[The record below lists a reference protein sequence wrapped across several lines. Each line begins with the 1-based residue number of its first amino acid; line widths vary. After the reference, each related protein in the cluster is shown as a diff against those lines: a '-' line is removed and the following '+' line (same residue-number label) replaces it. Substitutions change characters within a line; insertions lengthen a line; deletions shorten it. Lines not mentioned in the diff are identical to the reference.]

1 MRIVWKE
8 GIDGFTTTPFHPD
21 ASDSGTPTR
30 FGAAMDLTRY
40 DGTRL
45 GAQFKSRMVGQNWQF
60 NAFVEAQVAE
70 GPPME
75 ADPEP
80 AAPTTADPAR
90 TNAPTDIKKT
100 LGARGYEWNE
110 DNFHH
115 AVMEDDADAVKL
127 FIKGGMS
134 PDLKVDGSPVLT
146 SAAMFGKV
154 KAALALIAAGANPN
168 ASDGAC
174 TPIIRAASRGP
185 VELIEALIK
194 AGADVNAKAA
204 GGGTALML
212 AQIMNRDDVVALLK
226 KAGAK

>member
-1 MRIVWKE
+1 
-8 GIDGFTTTPFHPD
+8 
-21 ASDSGTPTR
+21 
-30 FGAAMDLTRY
+30 
-40 DGTRL
+40 
-45 GAQFKSRMVGQNWQF
+45 
-60 NAFVEAQVAE
+60 
-70 GPPME
+70 
-75 ADPEP
+75 
-80 AAPTTADPAR
+80 
-90 TNAPTDIKKT
+90 
-100 LGARGYEWNE
+100 
-110 DNFHH
+110 
-115 AVMEDDADAVKL
+115 
-127 FIKGGMS
+127 
-134 PDLKVDGSPVLT
+134 
-146 SAAMFGKV
+146 MFGKV